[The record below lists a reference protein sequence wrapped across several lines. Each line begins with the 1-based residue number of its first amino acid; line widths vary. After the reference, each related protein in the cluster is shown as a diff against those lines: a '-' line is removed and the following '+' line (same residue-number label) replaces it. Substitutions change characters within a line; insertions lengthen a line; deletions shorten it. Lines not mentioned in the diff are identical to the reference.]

1 MEIYKITIFAA
12 SLHFA
17 VKQLDGMKLL
27 AYILFADVK
36 QLDCIKLLILIEFSF
51 LFGIYEI

>member
-1 MEIYKITIFAA
+1 M
-12 SLHFA
+12 
-17 VKQLDGMKLL
+17 KQL

-36 QLDCIKLLILIEFSF
+36 QLDYIKQLDCIKPLAAIEFSF